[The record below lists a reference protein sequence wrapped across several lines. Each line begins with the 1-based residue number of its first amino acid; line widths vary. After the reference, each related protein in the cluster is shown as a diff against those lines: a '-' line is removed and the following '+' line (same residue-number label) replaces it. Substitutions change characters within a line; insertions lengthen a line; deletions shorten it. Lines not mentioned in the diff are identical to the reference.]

1 MSESALPPDVQVI
14 DSHCHLDYRGH
25 DDERE
30 AAIVRAREAGVVQMV
45 NVESKSSL
53 AACEKTVAIA
63 RQHDDIFAVV
73 GYHPHDA
80 RLVDDAAID
89 GLRALAGDPR
99 VVAIGETGLDYH
111 YDHSP
116 RDEQGDGFRR
126 FLRLARE
133 LDLPVVIHTREA
145 EEDTLAILREEPLG
159 PAGGVIHCFTGTL
172 GMAEACVDLGFHVS
186 ISGIV
191 TFKNAGDIPEVAR
204 RVPLERLLVETDSP
218 FLAPIPHR
226 GRKNEPAYVVHV
238 AAKVA
243 ELRGMELGELARATV
258 ANTRRLF
265 RLPEPGPRNPQG
277 GASNPS

>member
-1 MSESALPPDVQVI
+1 MTLPVGVTII

-25 DDERE
+25 DDERV
-30 AAIVRAREAGVVQMV
+30 AAVARAHEAGVVQLI
-45 NVESKSSL
+45 NVESRSSL
-53 AACEKTVAIA
+53 AANEKTVAIA
-63 RQHDDIFAVV
+63 REHDGVFAVIGV
-73 GYHPHDA
+73 HPHDA
-80 RLVDDAAID
+80 RLIDDALVD
-89 GLRALAGDPR
+89 GLRSLAADPR
-99 VVAIGETGLDYH
+99 VVGIGETGLDYH

-116 RDEQGDGFRR
+116 RDVQRDGFRR
-126 FLRLARE
+126 FLRMARE

-172 GMAEACVDLGFHVS
+172 PMAEACVELGFHVS

-238 AAKVA
+238 AACVA
-243 ELRGMELGELARATV
+243 ELRGMTIEDLASATV

-265 RLPEPGPRNPQG
+265 RLPSPQAAAG
-277 GASNPS
+277 

>member
-1 MSESALPPDVQVI
+1 MSAPTPETVAVI
-14 DSHCHLDYRGH
+14 DSHCHLDYKGH

-30 AAIVRAREAGVVQMV
+30 AAIVRARAAGVVQMV
-45 NVESKSSL
+45 NVESRSSL
-53 AACEKTVAIA
+53 VACEKTVSIA
-63 RQHDDIFAVV
+63 RQHEDIFAVV
-73 GYHPHDA
+73 GFHPHDA
-80 RLVDDAAID
+80 RLVDDAAIE
-89 GLRALAGDPR
+89 GLRALAADPR

-116 RDEQGDGFRR
+116 REEQQGAFRR
-126 FLRLARE
+126 FLRLAHE

-145 EEDTLAILREEPLG
+145 EDDTLTILREEGIG

-172 GMAEACVDLGFHVS
+172 PMAEACVELGYHVS

-204 RVPLERLLVETDSP
+204 RVPLDRLLVETDSP

-238 AAKVA
+238 AARVA
-243 ELRGMELGELARATV
+243 ELREMPLSALAAATV
-258 ANTRRLF
+258 TNTRRLF
-265 RLPEPGPRNPQG
+265 RLPEPSPGSPQ
-277 GASNPS
+277 ARTENPS